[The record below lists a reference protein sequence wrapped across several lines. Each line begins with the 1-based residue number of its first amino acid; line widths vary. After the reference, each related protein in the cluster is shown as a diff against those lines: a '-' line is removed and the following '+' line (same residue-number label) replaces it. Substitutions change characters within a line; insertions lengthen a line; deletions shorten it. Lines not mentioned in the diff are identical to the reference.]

1 MPVDRDRVATSTM
14 HLTLPDTGDTDVTI
28 TETAGRHPIPL
39 LHGGGGGPLTVSSF
53 ATQLAADETRDARVI
68 TPIHPGFDGTPR
80 PDRLADIA
88 GLAAL
93 YVALLDQLDINDVTV
108 IGNSIGG

>member
-53 ATQLAADETRDARVI
+53 ATQLAADEARDARVI
-68 TPIHPGFDGTPR
+68 TRSTQGSTARHAPTASQTSPGSPR
-80 PDRLADIA
+80 STWPCS
-88 GLAAL
+88 
-93 YVALLDQLDINDVTV
+93 T
-108 IGNSIGG
+108 S